1 MASPVYF
8 SPRVIDTVSSL
19 PARDRIPV
27 SNALSMEFILGID
40 PTETLT
46 PMQNIIY
53 NMIKFYVH
61 QDASRMRDESVHESP
76 LSSAST
82 SFRPGRRAFG

>member
-1 MASPVYF
+1 MATPVYF

-19 PARDRIPV
+19 PAKDRVPV

-40 PTETLT
+40 PTATLT

-53 NMIKFYVH
+53 NMIKFYVR
-61 QDASRMRDESVHESP
+61 QDAARMEEWLPTSTA
-76 LSSAST
+76 ASF
-82 SFRPGRRAFG
+82 SPGRCAFG

>member
-1 MASPVYF
+1 MATPVYF

-19 PARDRIPV
+19 PAQDRIPV

-40 PTETLT
+40 PTDTLT

-53 NMIKFYVH
+53 NMIKFYVR
-61 QDASRMRDESVHESP
+61 QDASRMEDR
-76 LSSAST
+76 LSAST
-82 SFRPGRRAFG
+82 TSSFSPGRCAFG